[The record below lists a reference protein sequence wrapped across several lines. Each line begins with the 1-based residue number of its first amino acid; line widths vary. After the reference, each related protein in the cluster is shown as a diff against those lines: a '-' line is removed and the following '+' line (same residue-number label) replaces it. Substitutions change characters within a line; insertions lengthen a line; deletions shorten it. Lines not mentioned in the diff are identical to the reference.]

1 MLTEQQRAMLRKV
14 ARSPYHPELGKEN
27 FKLDEVISTLKA
39 ESPKSFLWES
49 DLPARRFF
57 HAPKSVIPF
66 LTSEKDRL

>member
-27 FKLDEVISTLKA
+27 FKLDDVIETLKQ
-39 ESPKSFLWES
+39 ESPKAFLFES
-49 DLPARRFF
+49 DLPLRRFF
-57 HAPKSVIPF
+57 HTPVSVIPF

>member
-1 MLTEQQRAMLRKV
+1 MLTEQQKTSLRKV
-14 ARSPYHPELGKEN
+14 ARSPYHPDLGKEN
-27 FKLDEVISTLKA
+27 PKLDDVIQSLKI
-39 ESPKSFLWES
+39 ESPESFVWES